1 MVYEQIERLL
11 RLRPF
16 QAFDIL
22 LCDQRT
28 IRVKNLDFVSVLG
41 DHRTVAVYTLPDEA
55 EVIDLDLVV
64 SLKFREPDLMVD
76 VKSADP

>member
-16 QAFDIL
+16 QSFDIL

-28 IRVKNLDFVSVLG
+28 ITVKNLDFVSVSG
-41 DHRTVAVYTLPDEA
+41 DRRTVAVYTLPDEA

-76 VKSADP
+76 IKAEAP